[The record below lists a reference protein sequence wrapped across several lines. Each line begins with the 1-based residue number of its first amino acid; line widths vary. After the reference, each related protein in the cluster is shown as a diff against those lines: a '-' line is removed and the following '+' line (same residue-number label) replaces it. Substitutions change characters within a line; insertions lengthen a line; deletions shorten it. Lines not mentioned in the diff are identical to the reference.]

1 MKTQEKV
8 EEILLSQLTN
18 SSDFIRVD
26 EGTARRWLLF
36 NKYSLFA
43 DGNIRYLSI
52 REIGLS
58 VCEVKLRNVGEKN
71 TILVKD

>member
-8 EEILLSQLTN
+8 DDILLSQLTN

-36 NKYSLFA
+36 NKYKFS
-43 DGNIRYLSI
+43 DGKVQFLSI